1 MNLPNHRM
9 LRKGVIAFI
18 AAGLFWGV
26 DGINAQ
32 AETGYIT
39 VTDRNEKIT
48 KNIHYEGETGEDHP
62 VSVVFLP
69 ENVSNGTITVAPE
82 NRKIE
87 GIFIT
92 GDDDKNM
99 MTINASGIH
108 LEQGTVYGSGSDE
121 GYEMIPGY
129 EGKLE
134 IADGTDISMI
144 GKGERIYGGAIYS
157 SLTPAKEKPYTAIS
171 LGEGNTLSYQLE
183 GEETKKGELFGVYN
197 EHTKLTAKDNITV
210 KMQGNMAETENG
222 VSSLKTSG
230 LLNYQGS
237 DVTIG
242 NHYRIT
248 SDFTSHGELRG
259 FISGIDSG
267 KETVAEPLG
276 NQMALGEDGE
286 ISLSF
291 TGKGRETGT
300 SLPLNDRDELDIR
313 DFYSTHSTYS
323 IGNRSTFTV
332 TLGENS
338 SAFYVDGI
346 RMWPESH
353 GTIGEDFKQNVIIG
367 KGSHVNESHGIYT
380 YKSDLEAYDHF
391 QVHLESDGLVNSS
404 YGVDVNHGTL
414 SLGKEAVI
422 TNRESF
428 TGEGISY
435 MDTALYA
442 YQSNVHTGENTKL
455 TMDGGKGHFEKVYGI
470 LSISSD
476 TKLGSQGSVTANL
489 LNDTYDG
496 KAKLY
501 GVYTWGDSTLGTLS
515 MGEGGKISV
524 NGRESGSVF
533 GVAAGTNGKAILE
546 NGNTIDVTGGTE
558 DEGNTVSLYGM
569 NSTYG
574 IIEAKNNVSLHV
586 YGQGASV
593 YSIYNAG
600 YGDSNYKGKVAVGDN
615 LDLRAEGDQLT
626 IGVENFSYGKGNET
640 AAETEIGK
648 DAVLSV
654 KGADA
659 YGLFGK
665 GKKGRLTLDD
675 GAILHVEGKDYA
687 LAVYSSD
694 GAHIQFKGAA
704 VIDSNVNKEL
714 GDAIFSEGED
724 SFTDLTGQG
733 QKVIFG
739 NLITQDEGK
748 LSLAMN
754 TGDSLLTGASYV
766 DGGSTNISM
775 ENGALW
781 HMTDDSHLTSLSLK
795 SGATIDMAYNK
806 DYQKLTVDH
815 FDGNGGFFYMKSDLA
830 SQTDGDKVHIK
841 DAADGAKGFISVY
854 DKSLVTG
861 KEVTGAR
868 HLLMVTDGSGK
879 ASFYGKSLSTGGL
892 WDIVPTIR
900 RGGTFTDDKGK
911 TIGNG
916 NEWYLVKLEKQNSEY
931 ANALSQ
937 SMNDTYGLYREALD
951 TFRQR
956 LGDLRYTAD
965 REDRNDFW
973 VRNIHGR
980 YAGSGYDSKYHFL
993 QLGMDTKANDK
1004 SYYGFFIERGIASS
1018 DFYQGSGKDHTLA
1031 GALYATWLGN
1041 DGSYTDIV
1049 AKAGRNDGTVRT
1061 YENNDSVS
1069 YREQER
1075 SLSVEYGRT
1084 IPFGNKGYFAEPEI
1098 QLILGHLGSSAFTT
1112 EGGTRIHQDA
1122 YDSAIGRVGAI
1133 IGRKESAGTHPYD
1146 FYLKVSLLHEFGGD
1160 RAFTLSRT
1168 NNYGD
1173 EENVAGRDS
1182 YKDTWAEAGFGGNLQ
1197 INSSTYLYADAERS
1211 FGADFTK
1218 KWQFNVGIH
1227 WAF

>member
-48 KNIHYEGETGEDHP
+48 KDIHYEGETGEDHP

-82 NRKIE
+82 NHGIE
-87 GIFIT
+87 GIFTT
-92 GDDDKNM
+92 GGNDKTG
-99 MTINASGIH
+99 MTVNAAGI
-108 LEQGTVYGSGSDE
+108 LLQQGYVNGSGSDK
-121 GYEMIPGY
+121 GYEKIPGY
-129 EGKLE
+129 EGHID
-134 IADGTDISMI
+134 IAAGTSISVT
-144 GKGERIYGGAIYS
+144 GKGERLNGAAIHS
-157 SLTPAKEKPYTAIS
+157 SLTPAKDAPYATIQ
-171 LGEGNTLSYQLE
+171 LGKGNTLSYTLE
-183 GEETKKGELFGVYN
+183 GGKAENAVIYGLYN
-197 EHTKLTAKDNITV
+197 EHTAINADKGLKVYV
-210 KMQGNMAETENG
+210 KGNMGEAESGNAAVKSSAFFNYEGSRANVG
-222 VSSLKTSG
+222 DNYEVS
-230 LLNYQGS
+230 
-237 DVTIG
+237 
-242 NHYRIT
+242 
-248 SDFTSHGELRG
+248 SDFTAAGKTVG
-259 FISGIDSG
+259 IISGVDSG
-267 KETVAEPLG
+267 RAGVADPVGNQLDLG
-276 NQMALGEDGE
+276 NDGR
-286 ISLSF
+286 ISVSF
-291 TGKGRETGT
+291 TGKGGEDDT
-300 SLPLNDRDELDIR
+300 SPLDILS
-313 DFYSTHSTYS
+313 FYTTQ
-323 IGNRSTFTV
+323 STFTIKDRN
-332 TLGENS
+332 TFTAALGENS
-338 SAFYVDGI
+338 SARYVSGM
-346 RMWPESH
+346 RLWPGSH
-353 GTIGEDFKQNVIIG
+353 GTIGDDFTQNVNVG
-367 KGSHVNESHGIYT
+367 DGSHVQEGHGLYAFQSELSGGNRFHVIMDSHG
-380 YKSDLEAYDHF
+380 F
-391 QVHLESDGLVNSS
+391 VNESDGVN
-404 YGVDVNHGTL
+404 VNTGRLTL
-414 SLGKEAVI
+414 RNDAVI
-422 TNRESF
+422 SNDQSF
-428 TGEGISY
+428 EGN
-435 MDTALYA
+435 DAADQTRALYA
-442 YQSNVHTGENTKL
+442 YKGNVTMGDNAALTVTGNRGDFT
-455 TMDGGKGHFEKVYGI
+455 HVYGAEA
-470 LSISSD
+470 ISSD
-476 TKLGSQGSVTANL
+476 VITGEGSQITASALNRHFDGNSEIYGAYVWGNGSEGIFTMGENGKIEVNGENAGTIGAVSATTDGKVILKYGNILSASGSTSEAGQAGSVYGLYSTYGTIEGGNHITVTANGKG
-489 LNDTYDG
+489 YDSYG
-496 KAKLY
+496 LY
-501 GVYTWGDSTLGTLS
+501 NRGYDESYKGMVTLGDHLTV
-515 MGEGGKISV
+515 IA
-524 NGRESGSVF
+524 ESD
-533 GVAAGTNGKAILE
+533 AGA
-546 NGNTIDVTGGTE
+546 
-558 DEGNTVSLYGM
+558 
-569 NSTYG
+569 YG
-574 IIEAKNNVSLHV
+574 I
-586 YGQGASV
+586 QGDGSSDGTV
-593 YSIYNAG
+593 DGSI
-600 YGDSNYKGKVAVGDN
+600 
-615 LDLRAEGDQLT
+615 LT
-626 IGVENFSYGKGNET
+626 ET
-640 AAETEIGK
+640 VIGK
-648 DAVLSV
+648 DATIS
-654 KGADA
+654 A
-659 YGLFGK
+659 K
-665 GKKGRLTLDD
+665 GKEGYGVLAIGGQNEMTLDE
-675 GAILHVEGKDYA
+675 GAVITAEGENSAVGAYSSGGAHIKFKGKA
-687 LAVYSSD
+687 AINTSENGESGEAVYS
-694 GAHIQFKGAA
+694 KGNGSL
-704 VIDSNVNKEL
+704 V
-714 GDAIFSEGED
+714 
-724 SFTDLTGQG
+724 DLTGRG

-739 NLITQDEGK
+739 DLFTSDNGK
-748 LSLAMN
+748 IDLAMN

-795 SGATIDMAYNK
+795 SGATIDMEYNK

-815 FDGNGGFFYMKSDLA
+815 FDGNGGVFYMKSDLA

-841 DAADGAKGFISVY
+841 DAANGAKGFISVY

-892 WDIVPTIR
+892 WDITPTIQ
-900 RGGTFTDDKGK
+900 RGGTFTEEKGETVGRDD
-911 TIGNG
+911 
-916 NEWYLVKLEKQNSEY
+916 EWYLTKVEKKTNEA
-931 ANALSQ
+931 ANTVMKDLS
-937 SMNDTYGLYREALD
+937 NNYGLYRQSID
-951 TFRQR
+951 TLRQR
-956 LGDLRYTAD
+956 LGDLRYD
-965 REDRNDFW
+965 NRKDRNDFW

-1182 YKDTWAEAGFGGNLQ
+1182 YKDTWVEAGFGGTLH
-1197 INSSTYLYADAERS
+1197 INSSTYLYADAEKS

-1218 KWQFNVGIH
+1218 KWQFNVGIR
-1227 WAF
+1227 WTF